1 MGWTGYHA
9 THYKNGIIDRRAECD
24 EQMSGET
31 ERAKWEIVKSA
42 MRGSVY
48 YAAIRRTDKES
59 GESYVFGCVCL
70 TSVDNKDYFNFSYKD
85 MSEDMGPGCY
95 DCPLSILDLL
105 SPTESEWALAWR
117 EKCRE
122 KAKSKNPLGKLPIG
136 AEIEYEWYGEPR
148 RAVKRAPAFQF
159 KTPWWY
165 LPDLN
170 RYVPK
175 NRIPSNYRI
184 VSAGGV
190 V

>member
-9 THYKNGIIDRRAECD
+9 SHYRNGIIDRRAELD

-31 ERAKWEIVKSA
+31 EAGKWEIVKST

-48 YAAIRRTDKES
+48 YAAIRRTDKRN
-59 GESYVFGCVCL
+59 GESHVFGCVCL
-70 TSVDNKDYFNFSYKD
+70 TSVDNSDYYNFSYKD
-85 MSEDMGPGCY
+85 MSEDMGPCYY
-95 DCPLSILDLL
+95 DCPLSILNLL
-105 SPTESEWALAWR
+105 SPTESEYALNWR

-122 KAKSKNPLGKLPIG
+122 KAKNKNSLGKLPIG
-136 AEIEYEWYGEPR
+136 AVIEYDWYGEKR

-170 RYVPK
+170 RYIQK
-175 NRIPSNYRI
+175 NRIPENFRV
-184 VSAGGV
+184 VSAEAAA
-190 V
+190 